1 MRGKYIM
8 YKEVIEIIE
17 CSNCKF
23 LKTGR
28 TTFGIYVYCGH
39 DDGLKNIFNPD
50 ACFCCYGQEKE

>member
-1 MRGKYIM
+1 M

-50 ACFCCYGQEKE
+50 ACFCCYGCKRD